1 MLIDVD
7 AFKKV
12 DQKLVRHKLIN
23 MNVSLWIF
31 VQEPSERFVNV
42 DILVTKDIGNYF
54 AQTLLTICLGL
65 SD

>member
-31 VQEPSERFVNV
+31 VQESSESFVNV
-42 DILVTKDIGNYF
+42 DVLVTKDVGNYF
-54 AQTLLTICLGL
+54 A
-65 SD
+65 